1 MDPRLIA
8 FVGVAALL
16 TISPGPDMALVLRNS
31 LTRGR
36 SSVFPT
42 AAGTCTGCVIW
53 GAASS
58 VGIAAILDTSAQLYD
73 TLRLAGAAYL
83 AFLGL
88 RTLMDVWVRP
98 SHDAADA
105 GPGAAAATVPGAR
118 RSAYRQ
124 GLLTNLLNPKVGIFY
139 TTFLPQFIAPGQP
152 ALLMSIA
159 LASIHAGMNLVW
171 LTAYGRAAVRLGDVL
186 RRGRVRR
193 TIETATGGVLVAFGL
208 GVALERR

>member
-1 MDPRLIA
+1 MDPTLLA

-16 TISPGPDMALVLRNS
+16 TMSPGPDMALVLRNS

-36 SSVFPT
+36 AAAFPT
-42 AAGTCTGCVIW
+42 ACGTCSGCVIW

-58 VGIAAILDTSAQLYD
+58 VGIAAVLDASAQLYD
-73 TLRLAGAAYL
+73 ALRLAGAAYL
-83 AFLGL
+83 IFLGA
-88 RTLMDVWVRP
+88 RTLWDVWHGHAVP
-98 SHDAADA
+98 AEDA
-105 GPGAAAATVPGAR
+105 GPAVPAASLSR
-118 RSAYRQ
+118 RAAYRQ

-171 LTAYGRAAVRLGDVL
+171 LTAYGRAAARFGDAF
-186 RRGRVRR
+186 RNGRVRR
-193 TIETATGGVLVAFGL
+193 TVETATGGVLVAFGL
-208 GVALERR
+208 GVAVEHR

>member
-1 MDPRLIA
+1 LDPRLLA

-16 TISPGPDMALVLRNS
+16 TMSPGPDMALVLRNS

-36 SSVFPT
+36 AAVLPT
-42 AAGTCTGCVIW
+42 ACGTCSGCVAW

-58 VGIAAILDTSAQLYD
+58 VGIAAVLDASAQLYD
-73 TLRLAGAAYL
+73 ALRLAGAAYL
-83 AFLGL
+83 VWLGI
-88 RTLMDVWVRP
+88 RTLWDARTSHARP
-98 SHDAADA
+98 ADDPAAEA
-105 GPGAAAATVPGAR
+105 PTEPGSR

-152 ALLMSIA
+152 ALLMSIG

-171 LTAYGRAAVRLGDVL
+171 LTLYGSAAARLGDAI

-193 TIETATGGVLVAFGL
+193 AIETATGTVLVGFGL
-208 GVALERR
+208 AVAVERR

>member
-1 MDPRLIA
+1 MDPRILA

-42 AAGTCTGCVIW
+42 AAGACSGCVVW

-58 VGIAAILDTSAQLYD
+58 VGIAAILDASAQLYD
-73 TLRLAGAAYL
+73 VLRLAGAAYL
-83 AFLGL
+83 VFLGA
-88 RTLMDVWVRP
+88 RTLADVWLRRNEEAP
-98 SHDAADA
+98 A
-105 GPGAAAATVPGAR
+105 GPAPAPQSG

-152 ALLMSIA
+152 VFLMSVA
-159 LASIHAGMNLVW
+159 LASIHAGMGLIW
-171 LTAYGRAAVRLGDVL
+171 LTLYGNAAVRLGDVI

-193 TIETATGGVLVAFGL
+193 GIETATGGILVAFGL
-208 GVALERR
+208 AVAVERR